1 MNKKRYLCFTLII
14 IACMLSISMVNAAD
28 LSTSDNSLLEE
39 NTCLQTDIDTNDELI
54 LESSNDEL
62 KSDLNQKSV
71 LKEVDVTTP
80 SLSDLNTLI
89 HDTWSSN
96 TTITL
101 DSDYVGGIPV
111 KIDRPLTID
120 GGDHT
125 LDGNNSGRIFQ
136 ITADNVI
143 LRNINF
149 VNGSSD
155 YGGAILWYGNYGQVN
170 NCNFSNNTASI
181 SGAAI
186 YWGDLDYSG
195 ANPDSAIATNGTLT
209 ESAFIDNHAK
219 LGGAIY
225 WFACNG
231 TVSDCSFHRNDA
243 DYNGGALYLKNG
255 GEVLNSNFTF
265 NNADNN
271 GGGIYSYAL
280 SNYYTNTILIDNC
293 SFINNTASAG
303 SEDTWEKG
311 GGAFFGNAN
320 ITRSSFINN
329 SFFKDTVSEMSRG
342 GGAIHFVYPFVSD
355 AANCTFINNTAGS
368 HGGAIW
374 CRYAGVSNCI
384 FLNNT
389 SDYKDTICLY
399 NDSGESYENYVFA
412 GRNNWFGNTEE
423 NYNQSLLGGEVDCV
437 WLFLKAS
444 ANPATL
450 IMINSTEIEFKLYS
464 YNVSSKDIN
473 EYDNTLLP
481 SIVLSL
487 DSTNGILNKST
498 ATLGEKI
505 KFEASGSGTETVSGT
520 VEEVYSSVDIKSII
534 TDGTTFWDLNQT
546 INNNSDSVI
555 NLDKN
560 YTFNPE
566 FDSDFISGVNITRA
580 LTIKGNGYTVDGLNQ
595 AAFFDVIADNVVLND
610 TVFTNAFVNRAING
624 AIFWSGVNGIIT
636 NCTFSNNTANGR
648 GGAIA
653 FDGDNVTISG
663 CVFINNTANKGGGA
677 IAIPL
682 ADNFRINNNIF
693 LNNKDGYGEVIFLS
707 ILANYNIDYNWFG
720 NTALNYKIKQNY
732 GVDHWLFLNATANPD
747 ELTILDTSEITF
759 KLYLYTEDGIREYNN
774 SLMPPVNLTLSSV
787 NGDLSSYS
795 AGLDDSVTFT
805 PLSRA
810 TAEISAKWE
819 TVEYSI
825 QLEVK
830 GADSK
835 LNVTLSPT
843 EISFGDNAT
852 LHLEYNPNATGTVN
866 ISIAGKKH
874 KYSMEDIGL
883 NASVILSGLLPDE
896 YNITVIY
903 SGDENF
909 TGATLTPED
918 SLTVKMLPSNM
929 EVTSFDIYVNDTNG
943 VMFNISL
950 DESATGSLK
959 LSGDIEKEISLN
971 DGQKENGKTV
981 ILIENTGLAVGKYN
995 VSFSY
1000 SGDEIY
1006 ENSTESSLSRI
1017 MIIQTQVIAKNDS
1030 IELTAGDESWM
1041 EYTLIPSD
1049 AVGEITFSSNDTT
1062 VVEVNST
1069 GEIRAVGE
1077 GIAMVTITFS
1087 GNENYTSSNATVEV
1101 KVNRIDTEIDIDS
1114 GSPVAHNSTNA
1125 TITLKSAG
1133 GDIPNQEIKV
1143 TIRDGNG
1150 NVLYNDS
1157 ALTGNDGSLKVSY
1170 TPLSVSPITI
1180 TAVFD
1185 GSTVYNG
1192 SGNEIT
1198 ADPSEIETVL
1208 NIDVKDTVVDGKT
1221 DIIINITDINGN
1233 AVEGTV
1239 SLSFDDDTEDVRL
1252 DINNL
1257 KQLIYTYNNTNRGKN
1272 VKVTAVLNVPAGSGY
1287 GDSNDSAQFNVARL
1301 NSTITSDNITAV
1313 YGSGDYLLIALKD
1326 INGNAIA
1333 GVNIS
1338 VNLNG
1343 ISQYSTDEN
1352 GTVKVSTM
1360 NLDVNGYTAEITFAG
1375 NERYIESETAVN
1387 VTIEPAGSSVSAQ
1400 NVNISYGD
1408 ILSINVVSENATN
1421 VTYEI
1426 RDENDGYVTGE
1437 VIAPN
1442 ETISGLDFAAGKYT
1456 LNLTANVDGNHI
1468 SSSSLYNITVNK
1480 ASSIINADNVEI
1492 IYGETVNLTVS
1503 SVNTTEL
1510 TYKITD
1516 KDKSTIANG
1525 TIQSN
1530 DEIILSNLDAGEYT
1544 VEISYGGN
1552 ENYTGSNASAKITV
1566 SPAKSSVSGEN
1577 VTVTYG
1583 DAVSINVVSENA
1595 TAVDYNVLDS
1605 NGVSVKTGT
1614 VDSNGIITDLDLAA
1628 GKYTLNL
1635 TAVVD
1640 SNHVSS
1646 SASSSITVNKAS
1658 SLLATEDVN
1667 VTYGNEVSINVSSIN
1682 ATELTYKV
1690 IDSGGKTV
1698 ANGTVKANGTITV
1711 KGLSAGKYTVEIIF
1725 AGNENYT
1732 ASSADSSI
1740 TVKKASPKIT
1750 AKAKTFKIEDKTKKY
1765 TVTLKNNKG
1774 KVMKNIK
1781 VTLKVNGVT
1790 YTAKTNSNGV
1800 ATFKLT
1806 KLNRTGSFT
1815 AVIGYA
1821 GNNNY
1826 KKVTKKVKLTVKY
1839 TWKTISR
1846 GSKDKAMVKKIQRA
1860 LKKNHFYI
1868 SYKGRHLK
1876 VDGIFHVYT
1885 EMAVKEFQRAKKL
1898 KVTGKVDYAT
1908 AKKLKLVK

>member
-1 MNKKRYLCFTLII
+1 
-14 IACMLSISMVNAAD
+14 IAF
-28 LSTSDNSLLEE
+28 
-39 NTCLQTDIDTNDELI
+39 
-54 LESSNDEL
+54 
-62 KSDLNQKSV
+62 
-71 LKEVDVTTP
+71 
-80 SLSDLNTLI
+80 
-89 HDTWSSN
+89 
-96 TTITL
+96 
-101 DSDYVGGIPV
+101 
-111 KIDRPLTID
+111 D
-120 GGDHT
+120 G
-125 LDGNNSGRIFQ
+125 
-136 ITADNVI
+136 DNV
-143 LRNINF
+143 
-149 VNGSSD
+149 
-155 YGGAILWYGNYGQVN
+155 
-170 NCNFSNNTASI
+170 TI
-181 SGAAI
+181 SG
-186 YWGDLDYSG
+186 
-195 ANPDSAIATNGTLT
+195 
-209 ESAFIDNHAK
+209 
-219 LGGAIY
+219 
-225 WFACNG
+225 C
-231 TVSDCSFHRNDA
+231 V
-243 DYNGGALYLKNG
+243 
-255 GEVLNSNFTF
+255 
-265 NNADNN
+265 
-271 GGGIYSYAL
+271 
-280 SNYYTNTILIDNC
+280 
-293 SFINNTASAG
+293 FINNTA
-303 SEDTWEKG
+303 K
-311 GGAFFGNAN
+311 
-320 ITRSSFINN
+320 
-329 SFFKDTVSEMSRG
+329 
-342 GGAIHFVYPFVSD
+342 
-355 AANCTFINNTAGS
+355 
-368 HGGAIW
+368 
-374 CRYAGVSNCI
+374 
-384 FLNNT
+384 
-389 SDYKDTICLY
+389 
-399 NDSGESYENYVFA
+399 
-412 GRNNWFGNTEE
+412 
-423 NYNQSLLGGEVDCV
+423 
-437 WLFLKAS
+437 
-444 ANPATL
+444 
-450 IMINSTEIEFKLYS
+450 
-464 YNVSSKDIN
+464 
-473 EYDNTLLP
+473 
-481 SIVLSL
+481 
-487 DSTNGILNKST
+487 
-498 ATLGEKI
+498 
-505 KFEASGSGTETVSGT
+505 
-520 VEEVYSSVDIKSII
+520 
-534 TDGTTFWDLNQT
+534 
-546 INNNSDSVI
+546 
-555 NLDKN
+555 
-560 YTFNPE
+560 
-566 FDSDFISGVNITRA
+566 VN
-580 LTIKGNGYTVDGLNQ
+580 
-595 AAFFDVIADNVVLND
+595 
-610 TVFTNAFVNRAING
+610 
-624 AIFWSGVNGIIT
+624 
-636 NCTFSNNTANGR
+636 